1 MKLLQNIIYN
11 ISFILLFIKVCSS
24 EYSSEFHFP
33 NEKEEIIDG
42 FFSKSRHTN
51 NWAVLVFLIFI
62 NI

>member
-1 MKLLQNIIYN
+1 MKLLKNYFYIF
-11 ISFILLFIKVCSS
+11 SFILLFTNVCYS

-51 NWAVLVFLIFI
+51 NWAVLVKISY
-62 NI
+62 N